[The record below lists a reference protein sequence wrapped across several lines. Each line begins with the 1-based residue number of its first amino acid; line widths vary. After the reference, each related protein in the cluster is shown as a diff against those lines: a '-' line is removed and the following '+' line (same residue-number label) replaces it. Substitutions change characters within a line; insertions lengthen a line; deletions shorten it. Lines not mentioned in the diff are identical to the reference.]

1 VTRAVNWYDVVVFA
15 ALLYGVWSGLRAG
28 LTGEIIRVIGLVLMV
43 LLAVELYQPA
53 GDWLQKHSQL
63 TDETAHLLSF
73 VSIAVVVYLLA
84 VAARLATHRR
94 MQRLEFGSLVENVGG
109 AFAGVIRMT
118 VIMAWVTVVLSLTN
132 NEFLQR
138 NVSGESRFGSFVVA
152 QLPALQSVEE
162 KTMPKKMWLLQDL
175 KRPPDPNYEMGGTTD
190 TNTNRPQAVTP

>member
-1 VTRAVNWYDVVVFA
+1 VTRAVNWYDVVVFV

-53 GDWLQKHSQL
+53 GDWIQNHSQL

-73 VSIAVVVYLLA
+73 VSIAVVVYLLS

-94 MQRLEFGSLVENVGG
+94 MQQLKLGGLVENVGG
-109 AFAGVIRMT
+109 AFAGVIRVA

-132 NEFLQR
+132 SEFLRQ
-138 NVSGESRFGSFVVA
+138 NVSRESRFGSFVVA
-152 QLPALQSVEE
+152 QLPALQSAVQ
-162 KTMPKKMWLLQDL
+162 KTMPQKMWLLQDL
-175 KRPPDPNYEMGGTTD
+175 KRPPEPNYEETGATD
-190 TNTNRPQAVTP
+190 TNTNRPQVVTP

>member
-1 VTRAVNWYDVVVFA
+1 
-15 ALLYGVWSGLRAG
+15 
-28 LTGEIIRVIGLVLMV
+28 MV